1 MANLRTWT
9 FISLCVCGALALSLS
24 GSPARADEK
33 ADLEYISRIRKL
45 SDTDNTE
52 ALKQLEYLKQKQ
64 LSKSTPKVRLEAL
77 KVMVSLYYDAGRIQ
91 SALNSIAELKT
102 LAESEHDQDGAA
114 IARIM
119 ESYALIDDGKPDD
132 ALKNLSQISAGL
144 HTSASAEVRMRLQS
158 AFGSAYYITGN
169 FAASLQHYLEALRL
183 TDELTTRKVENRM
196 YKLDA
201 IAKLYTNMKDPEK
214 ALATIDEA
222 FSLSP
227 LSHSP
232 KTAASLNISQGIA
245 LSALHRNEEAGEAYK
260 RALKLATEAGLAS
273 MAVTSLINIS
283 DHYLIMN
290 QYKQAENYAR
300 QALKQAEVLKDKQ
313 SIAVARVNI
322 GFALAGQGKISQ
334 GVELINEV
342 VQYFLD
348 ADQKPDAEAVL
359 GEQAAMYER
368 AGMFKEALQTV
379 RHQQKLSNEL
389 FRSDRAK
396 AVAALQEQ
404 FHAQQRQKQIELLA
418 KENDLKDAD
427 IRNHRQQQIITILA
441 AILTVLVGA
450 FLFLLYRRVKRIN
463 LQLREAN
470 SQLEFHAVR
479 DPLTGLYNRR
489 SFLDMMKT
497 RIAQAEAERRD
508 AQENNPDC
516 LILLDIDHFKQ
527 INDGLGHAIG
537 DAVLMEVAH
546 RLRKAVRDSDMVL
559 RWGGEEFLVFS
570 PKSSPFQ
577 SAGLVERLLQ
587 AVGTEPVM
595 AGDKE
600 IQVTVTAGFISLP
613 FSDVPESV
621 FGWEK
626 VLQIADMALY
636 LGKANGR
643 NRAYGISHL
652 LVPSDRA
659 LPVLETDLSTA
670 VANGMVELIE
680 VSGPP
685 KLDLS
690 VSKAAESHTGMQ

>member
-1 MANLRTWT
+1 MT
-9 FISLCVCGALALSLS
+9 LSLS
-24 GSPARADEK
+24 VSSAKADEK
-33 ADLEYISRIRKL
+33 ADLEHIIKIRKL

-52 ALKQLEYLKQKQ
+52 ALKQLEFLKQNQ
-64 LSKSTPKVRLEAL
+64 FAKSTPKVRLEAL
-77 KVMVSLYYDAGRIQ
+77 KVIVSLYYDAGRIQ
-91 SALNSIAELKT
+91 SALDSITELKT
-102 LAESEHDQDGAA
+102 LAGSEHDQDGVA

-132 ALKNLSQISAGL
+132 AIKNLLQIQSSL
-144 HTSASAEVRMRLQS
+144 HTSASAEVRMRLHS

-169 FAASLQHYLEALRL
+169 FAASLQHFLEALRL
-183 TDELTTRKVENRM
+183 TDELTTRKIENRM
-196 YKLDA
+196 YKLEA
-201 IAKLYTNMKDPEK
+201 IAKLYSVMKDPEK
-214 ALATIDEA
+214 ALVTIDEA

-227 LSHSP
+227 LSRSP

-245 LSALHRNEEAGEAYK
+245 LSALHRNKEAAEAYK
-260 RALKLATEAGLAS
+260 RALKLANEAGLVA

-283 DHYLIMN
+283 DYYLIMN
-290 QYKQAENYAR
+290 QYRQAENYAR
-300 QALKQAEVLKDKQ
+300 QALKEAETLKDKQ
-313 SIAVARVNI
+313 SITIARVNL
-322 GFALAGQGKISQ
+322 GFSLAGQGKISQ
-334 GVELINEV
+334 GVELINDV
-342 VQYFLD
+342 VTYFID
-348 ADQKPDAEAVL
+348 SDQKPDAEAVL

-368 AGMFKEALQTV
+368 AGMYKEALQTV
-379 RHQQKLSNEL
+379 RRQQELSNEL

-404 FHAQQRQKQIELLA
+404 FHSEQKQKQIELLA

-427 IRNHRQQQIITILA
+427 IRNHRLQQIVTLLG
-441 AILTVLVGA
+441 AIVTVLVVA

-470 SQLEFHAVR
+470 SQLEFHAIR

-489 SFLDMMKT
+489 SFLDMMKA
-497 RIAQAEAERRD
+497 RMAQAEADRRD

-546 RLRKAVRDSDMVL
+546 RLRKVVRDTDMVL

-570 PKSSPFQ
+570 PKSSPSQ

-587 AVGTEPVM
+587 AVGAEPIM

-600 IQVTVTAGFISLP
+600 IQVTVTAGFIALP
-613 FSDVPESV
+613 FSDVPESA

-652 LVPSDRA
+652 LVSPEIA

-670 VANGMVELIE
+670 IANGMVELIE
-680 VSGPP
+680 VSGPS

-690 VSKAAESHTGMQ
+690 YAKAPEPH

>member
-1 MANLRTWT
+1 MTNLRTLT
-9 FISLCVCGALALSLS
+9 LTSLYVCGVFGLLLSAF
-24 GSPARADEK
+24 PAQADEK
-33 ADLEYISRIRKL
+33 ADLEQVFNIRKL
-45 SDTDNTE
+45 SDSDNTE
-52 ALKQLEYLKQKQ
+52 ALKRLESLKQKQ
-64 LSKSTPKVRLEAL
+64 TAATAPKVRLETL
-77 KVMVSLYYDAGRIQ
+77 KAMVSLYYDAGRIQ
-91 SALNSIAELKT
+91 SAIDSIAELKN
-102 LAESEHDQDGAA
+102 LAESEHDLDGVA

-119 ESYALIDDGKPDD
+119 ECYALIDDGKPDD
-132 ALKNLSQISAGL
+132 ALKNLLQIRTAL
-144 HTSASAEVRMRLQS
+144 HSNASAEVRTRLES
-158 AFGSAYYITGN
+158 ALGSVYYITGN
-169 FAASLQHYLEALRL
+169 FEASLQHYLEALRL
-183 TDELTTRKVENRM
+183 TDELTTRKVESRL

-232 KTAASLNISQGIA
+232 KTQASLSISQGIA
-245 LSALHRNEEAGEAYK
+245 LSAMQRNQEAVEAYK
-260 RALKLATEAGLAS
+260 RALKLSGEAGLPT

-290 QYKQAENYAR
+290 QYRQAENYAR
-300 QALKQAEVLKDKQ
+300 QGLQKAEALKDKQ
-313 SIAVARVNI
+313 SIAIARVNL
-322 GFALAGQGKISQ
+322 GFALAGQGKIAQ

-348 ADQKPDAEAVL
+348 SDQKTDAESVL

-368 AGMFKEALQTV
+368 AGMYKEALQTV
-379 RHQQKLSNEL
+379 RHQQKLSHEL

-396 AVAALQEQ
+396 AVAVLQEQ
-404 FHAQQRQKQIELLA
+404 FHAEQRQKQIELLA

-427 IRNHRQQQIITILA
+427 IRNHRLQQIVTILG
-441 AILTVLVGA
+441 AIVTVLVGL

-463 LQLREAN
+463 QQLREAN
-470 SQLEFHAVR
+470 TQLEFHAVR

-489 SFLDMMKT
+489 SFLDMMKM
-497 RIAQAEAERRD
+497 RLAQAEAERRD
-508 AQENNPDC
+508 VQENSPDC

-527 INDGLGHAIG
+527 INDGLGHAAG

-546 RLRKAVRDSDMVL
+546 RLRKAVRDTDMVL

-570 PKSSPFQ
+570 PKSHPSQ
-577 SAGLVERLLQ
+577 TAGLVERLLQ
-587 AVGTEPVM
+587 TVGGEPIL
-595 AGDKE
+595 AGEKE
-600 IQVTVTAGFISLP
+600 IQVTMTAGFVSLP

-643 NRAYGISHL
+643 NRAYGVSRL
-652 LVPSDRA
+652 QVSSDVA
-659 LPVLETDLSTA
+659 LPVLEADLA
-670 VANGMVELIE
+670 AAIAHGMVELIE

-685 KLDLS
+685 KLEMALD
-690 VSKAAESHTGMQ
+690 KTPEPH

>member
-1 MANLRTWT
+1 MTNLRTLT
-9 FISLCVCGALALSLS
+9 LTSLYVCGVFGLLLSAF
-24 GSPARADEK
+24 PAQADEK
-33 ADLEYISRIRKL
+33 ADLEQVFNIRKL
-45 SDTDNTE
+45 SDSDNTE
-52 ALKQLEYLKQKQ
+52 ALKRLESLKQKQ
-64 LSKSTPKVRLEAL
+64 TAATAPKVRLETL
-77 KVMVSLYYDAGRIQ
+77 KAMVSLYYDAGRIQ
-91 SALNSIAELKT
+91 SAIDSIAELKK
-102 LAESEHDQDGAA
+102 LAESEHDLDGVA

-119 ESYALIDDGKPDD
+119 ECYALIDDGKPDD
-132 ALKNLSQISAGL
+132 ALKNLLQIRTAL
-144 HTSASAEVRMRLQS
+144 HSNASAEVRTRLES
-158 AFGSAYYITGN
+158 ALGSVYYITGN
-169 FAASLQHYLEALRL
+169 FEASLQHYLEALRL
-183 TDELTTRKVENRM
+183 TDELTTRKVESRL

-232 KTAASLNISQGIA
+232 KTQASLSISQGIA
-245 LSALHRNEEAGEAYK
+245 LSAMQRNQEAVEAYK
-260 RALKLATEAGLAS
+260 RALKLSGEAGLPT

-290 QYKQAENYAR
+290 QYRQAENYAR
-300 QALKQAEVLKDKQ
+300 QGLQKAEALKDKQ
-313 SIAVARVNI
+313 SIAIARVNL
-322 GFALAGQGKISQ
+322 GFALAGQGKIAQ

-348 ADQKPDAEAVL
+348 SDQKTDAESVL

-368 AGMFKEALQTV
+368 AGLYKEALQTV
-379 RHQQKLSNEL
+379 RHQQKLSHEL

-396 AVAALQEQ
+396 TVAVLQEQ
-404 FHAQQRQKQIELLA
+404 FHAEQRQKQIELLA

-427 IRNHRQQQIITILA
+427 IRNHRLQQIVTILG
-441 AILTVLVGA
+441 AIVTVLVGL

-463 LQLREAN
+463 QQLREAN
-470 SQLEFHAVR
+470 TQLEFHAVR

-489 SFLDMMKT
+489 SFLDMMKM
-497 RIAQAEAERRD
+497 RLAQAEAERRD
-508 AQENNPDC
+508 VQENSPDC

-527 INDGLGHAIG
+527 INDGLGHAAG

-546 RLRKAVRDSDMVL
+546 RLRKAVRDTDMVL

-570 PKSSPFQ
+570 PKSHPSQ
-577 SAGLVERLLQ
+577 TAGLVERLLQ
-587 AVGTEPVM
+587 TVGGEPIL
-595 AGDKE
+595 AGEKE
-600 IQVTVTAGFISLP
+600 IQVTMTAGFVSLP

-643 NRAYGISHL
+643 NRAYGVSRL
-652 LVPSDRA
+652 QVSSDLA
-659 LPVLETDLSTA
+659 LPVLEADLA
-670 VANGMVELIE
+670 AAIAHGMVELIE

-685 KLDLS
+685 KLEMALD
-690 VSKAAESHTGMQ
+690 KTPEPH

>member
-1 MANLRTWT
+1 MTNLRTLT
-9 FISLCVCGALALSLS
+9 LTSLYVCGVFGLLLSAF
-24 GSPARADEK
+24 PAQADEK
-33 ADLEYISRIRKL
+33 ADLEQVFNIRKL
-45 SDTDNTE
+45 SDSDNTE
-52 ALKQLEYLKQKQ
+52 ALKRLESLKQKQ
-64 LSKSTPKVRLEAL
+64 TAATAPKVRLETL
-77 KVMVSLYYDAGRIQ
+77 KAMVSLYYDAGRIQ
-91 SALNSIAELKT
+91 SAIDSIAELKK
-102 LAESEHDQDGAA
+102 LAESEHDLDGVA

-119 ESYALIDDGKPDD
+119 ECYALIDDGKPDD
-132 ALKNLSQISAGL
+132 ALKNLLQIRTAL
-144 HTSASAEVRMRLQS
+144 HSNASAEVRTRLES
-158 AFGSAYYITGN
+158 ALGSVYYITGN
-169 FAASLQHYLEALRL
+169 FEASLQHYLEALRL
-183 TDELTTRKVENRM
+183 TDELTTRKVESRL

-227 LSHSP
+227 LAHSP
-232 KTAASLNISQGIA
+232 KTQASLSISQGIA
-245 LSALHRNEEAGEAYK
+245 LSAMQRNQEAVEAYK
-260 RALKLATEAGLAS
+260 RALKLSGEAGLPT

-290 QYKQAENYAR
+290 QYRQAENYAR
-300 QALKQAEVLKDKQ
+300 QGLQKAEALKDKQ
-313 SIAVARVNI
+313 SIAIARVNL
-322 GFALAGQGKISQ
+322 GFALAGQGKIAQ

-348 ADQKPDAEAVL
+348 SDQKTDAESVL

-368 AGMFKEALQTV
+368 AGLYKEALQTV
-379 RHQQKLSNEL
+379 RHQQKLSHEL

-396 AVAALQEQ
+396 AVAVLQEQ
-404 FHAQQRQKQIELLA
+404 FHAEQRQKQIELLA

-427 IRNHRQQQIITILA
+427 IRNHRLQQIVTILG
-441 AILTVLVGA
+441 AIVTVLVGL

-463 LQLREAN
+463 QQLREAN
-470 SQLEFHAVR
+470 TQLEFHAVR

-489 SFLDMMKT
+489 SFLDMMKM
-497 RIAQAEAERRD
+497 RLAQAEAERRD
-508 AQENNPDC
+508 VQENSPDC

-527 INDGLGHAIG
+527 INDGLGHAAG

-546 RLRKAVRDSDMVL
+546 RLRKAVRDTDMVL

-570 PKSSPFQ
+570 PKSHPSQ
-577 SAGLVERLLQ
+577 TAGLVERLLQ
-587 AVGTEPVM
+587 TVGGEPIL
-595 AGDKE
+595 AGEKE
-600 IQVTVTAGFISLP
+600 IQVTMTAGFVSLP

-643 NRAYGISHL
+643 NRAYGVSRL
-652 LVPSDRA
+652 QVSSDVA
-659 LPVLETDLSTA
+659 LPVLEADLA
-670 VANGMVELIE
+670 AAIAHGMVELIE

-685 KLDLS
+685 KLEMALD
-690 VSKAAESHTGMQ
+690 KTPEPH

>member
-9 FISLCVCGALALSLS
+9 FISLCVCGALTLSLS
-24 GSPARADEK
+24 ASPVKADEK
-33 ADLEYISRIRKL
+33 ADLEHINNIRKL

-52 ALKQLEYLKQKQ
+52 ALKQLEFLKQKQ
-64 LSKSTPKVRLEAL
+64 FAKSTPKVRLEAL
-77 KVMVSLYYDAGRIQ
+77 KVIVSLYYDAGRIQ
-91 SALNSIAELKT
+91 SALDSIAELKT
-102 LAESEHDQDGAA
+102 LAGSEHDQDGVA

-132 ALKNLSQISAGL
+132 AIKNLLQIRSSL
-144 HTSASAEVRMRLQS
+144 HASASAEVRMRLHS
-158 AFGSAYYITGN
+158 AFGSAYYITGT
-169 FAASLQHYLEALRL
+169 FAASLQHFLEALRL
-183 TDELTTRKVENRM
+183 TDELTTRKIENRM

-201 IAKLYTNMKDPEK
+201 IAKLYSVMKDPEK
-214 ALATIDEA
+214 ALVTIDEA

-227 LSHSP
+227 LSRSP

-245 LSALHRNEEAGEAYK
+245 LSALHRNKEAAEAYK
-260 RALKLATEAGLAS
+260 RALKLANEAGLVA

-283 DHYLIMN
+283 DYYLIMN
-290 QYKQAENYAR
+290 QYRQAENYAR
-300 QALKQAEVLKDKQ
+300 QALKEAETLKDKQ
-313 SIAVARVNI
+313 SITIARVNL

-334 GVELINEV
+334 GVELINDV
-342 VQYFLD
+342 VKYFLD
-348 ADQKPDAEAVL
+348 SDQKPDAEAVL
-359 GEQAAMYER
+359 AEQAAMYER
-368 AGMFKEALQTV
+368 AGMYKEALQTV
-379 RHQQKLSNEL
+379 RQQQELSNEL

-404 FHAQQRQKQIELLA
+404 FHSEQKQKQIELLA

-427 IRNHRQQQIITILA
+427 IRNHRLQQIVTLLG
-441 AILTVLVGA
+441 AIVTVLVVA

-470 SQLEFHAVR
+470 SQLEFHAIR

-489 SFLDMMKT
+489 SFLDMMKA
-497 RIAQAEAERRD
+497 RMAQTEAERRD
-508 AQENNPDC
+508 VQENNPDC
-516 LILLDIDHFKQ
+516 LILLDIDYFKQ
-527 INDGLGHAIG
+527 INDGLGHAVG

-546 RLRKAVRDSDMVL
+546 RLRKVVRDTDMVL

-570 PKSSPFQ
+570 PKSSPPQ

-587 AVGTEPVM
+587 AVGAEPIV

-600 IQVTVTAGFISLP
+600 IQVTVTAGFIALP
-613 FSDVPESV
+613 FSDVPESA

-636 LGKANGR
+636 LGKAHGR
-643 NRAYGISHL
+643 NRAYGISRL
-652 LVPSDRA
+652 LVPPEIA
-659 LPVLETDLSTA
+659 LPVLETDISTA
-670 VANGMVELIE
+670 IANGMVELIE

-685 KLDLS
+685 RLDLS
-690 VSKAAESHTGMQ
+690 FAKTPESH

>member
-1 MANLRTWT
+1 MTNLRTLT
-9 FISLCVCGALALSLS
+9 LTSLYVCGVFGLLLSAF
-24 GSPARADEK
+24 PAQADEK
-33 ADLEYISRIRKL
+33 ADLEQVFNIRKL
-45 SDTDNTE
+45 SDSDNTE
-52 ALKQLEYLKQKQ
+52 ALKRLESLKQKQ
-64 LSKSTPKVRLEAL
+64 TAATAPKVRLETL
-77 KVMVSLYYDAGRIQ
+77 KAMVSLYYDAGRIQ
-91 SALNSIAELKT
+91 SAIDSIAELKN
-102 LAESEHDQDGAA
+102 LAESEHDLDGVA

-119 ESYALIDDGKPDD
+119 ECYALIDDGKPDD
-132 ALKNLSQISAGL
+132 ALKNLLQIRTAL
-144 HTSASAEVRMRLQS
+144 HSNASAEVRTRLES
-158 AFGSAYYITGN
+158 ALGSVYYITGN
-169 FAASLQHYLEALRL
+169 FEASLQHYLEALRL
-183 TDELTTRKVENRM
+183 TDELTTRKVESRL

-232 KTAASLNISQGIA
+232 KTQASLSISQGIA
-245 LSALHRNEEAGEAYK
+245 LSAMQRNQEAVEAYK
-260 RALKLATEAGLAS
+260 RALKLSGEAGLPT

-290 QYKQAENYAR
+290 QYRQAENYAR
-300 QALKQAEVLKDKQ
+300 QGLQKAEALKDKQ
-313 SIAVARVNI
+313 SIAIARVNL
-322 GFALAGQGKISQ
+322 GFALAGQGKIAQ

-348 ADQKPDAEAVL
+348 SDQKTDAESVL

-368 AGMFKEALQTV
+368 AGLYKEALQTV
-379 RHQQKLSNEL
+379 RHQQKLSHEL

-396 AVAALQEQ
+396 AVAVLQEQ
-404 FHAQQRQKQIELLA
+404 FHAEQRQKQIELLA

-427 IRNHRQQQIITILA
+427 IRNHRLQQIVTILG
-441 AILTVLVGA
+441 AIVTVLVGL

-463 LQLREAN
+463 QQLREAN
-470 SQLEFHAVR
+470 TQLEFHAVR

-489 SFLDMMKT
+489 SFLDMMKM
-497 RIAQAEAERRD
+497 RLAQAEAERRD
-508 AQENNPDC
+508 VQENSPDC

-527 INDGLGHAIG
+527 INDGLGHAAG

-546 RLRKAVRDSDMVL
+546 RLRKAVRDTDMVL

-570 PKSSPFQ
+570 PKSHPSQ
-577 SAGLVERLLQ
+577 TAGLVERLLQ
-587 AVGTEPVM
+587 TVGGEPIL
-595 AGDKE
+595 AGEKE
-600 IQVTVTAGFISLP
+600 IQVTMTAGFVSLP

-643 NRAYGISHL
+643 NRAYGVSRL
-652 LVPSDRA
+652 QVSSDLA
-659 LPVLETDLSTA
+659 LPVLEADLA
-670 VANGMVELIE
+670 AAIAHGMVELIE

-685 KLDLS
+685 KLEMALD
-690 VSKAAESHTGMQ
+690 KTPEPH

>member
-1 MANLRTWT
+1 M
-9 FISLCVCGALALSLS
+9 
-24 GSPARADEK
+24 
-33 ADLEYISRIRKL
+33 

-52 ALKQLEYLKQKQ
+52 ALKQLEFLKQKQ
-64 LSKSTPKVRLEAL
+64 FSKATPKVRLEAL
-77 KVMVSLYYDAGRIQ
+77 KAIVSLYYDAGRIQ
-91 SALNSIAELKT
+91 SALDSIAELKK
-102 LAESEHDQDGAA
+102 LAESELDQDGVA

-119 ESYALIDDGKPDD
+119 ESYTLIDDGKPDD
-132 ALKNLSQISAGL
+132 ALKNLLQIRTSL

-158 AFGSAYYITGN
+158 ALGSAYYITGN
-169 FAASLQHYLEALRL
+169 FEASLQHYLEALRL

-201 IAKLYTNMKDPEK
+201 IAKLYTDMKDPEK
-214 ALATIDEA
+214 ALTTIDEA

-232 KTAASLNISQGIA
+232 KTAASLSISQGIA
-245 LSALHRNEEAGEAYK
+245 LSALHRNQEAVEAYK
-260 RALKLATEAGLAS
+260 RALKLAGEAGLPA

-290 QYKQAENYAR
+290 QYRQAENYAR
-300 QALKQAEVLKDKQ
+300 QGLEHAEALKDKQ
-313 SIAVARVNI
+313 SIAIARVNL
-322 GFALAGQGKISQ
+322 GFALAGQGKIAQ

-342 VQYFLD
+342 VQYFLNS
-348 ADQKPDAEAVL
+348 DQKTDAEAVL

-368 AGMFKEALQTV
+368 AGMYKEALQTV

-389 FRSDRAK
+389 FRSGRAK

-404 FHAQQRQKQIELLA
+404 FHSEQKQKQIELLA

-427 IRNHRQQQIITILA
+427 IRNHRLQQIITILG
-441 AILTVLVGA
+441 AIVTVLVGI

-463 LQLREAN
+463 QQLREAN

-489 SFLDMMKT
+489 SFLDMMKI

-508 AQENNPDC
+508 VQENNPDC

-527 INDGLGHAIG
+527 INDGLGHSAG

-546 RLRKAVRDSDMVL
+546 RLRKVVRDTDMVL

-570 PKSSPFQ
+570 PKSSPSQ

-587 AVGTEPVM
+587 AVGAEPIM
-595 AGDKE
+595 AVDEE
-600 IQVTVTAGFISLP
+600 IQVTMTAGFISLP

-643 NRAYGISHL
+643 NRAYGISRL
-652 LVPSDRA
+652 LVPSEVA
-659 LPVLETDLSTA
+659 LPVLETDLSA
-670 VANGMVELIE
+670 ALANGMVELIE
-680 VSGPP
+680 VFGPP
-685 KLDLS
+685 KLDMS
-690 VSKAAESHTGMQ
+690 VSAHQSSIDSNTAVSDFHN

>member
-9 FISLCVCGALALSLS
+9 FISLCVCGALTLSLS
-24 GSPARADEK
+24 VSPAKADEK
-33 ADLEYISRIRKL
+33 ADLEHIIKIRKL

-52 ALKQLEYLKQKQ
+52 ALKQLEFLKQNQ
-64 LSKSTPKVRLEAL
+64 FAKSTPKVRLEAL
-77 KVMVSLYYDAGRIQ
+77 KVIVSLYYDAGRIQ
-91 SALNSIAELKT
+91 SALDSIAELKT
-102 LAESEHDQDGAA
+102 LAGSEHDQDGVA

-119 ESYALIDDGKPDD
+119 ESYTLIDDGKPDD
-132 ALKNLSQISAGL
+132 AIKNLLQIQSSL
-144 HTSASAEVRMRLQS
+144 HTSASAEVRMRLHS

-169 FAASLQHYLEALRL
+169 FAASLQHFLEALRL
-183 TDELTTRKVENRM
+183 TDELTTRKIENRM

-201 IAKLYTNMKDPEK
+201 IAKLYSVMKDPEK
-214 ALATIDEA
+214 ALVTIDEA

-227 LSHSP
+227 LSRSP

-245 LSALHRNEEAGEAYK
+245 LSALHRNKDAAEAYK
-260 RALKLATEAGLAS
+260 RALKLANEAGLAA

-283 DHYLIMN
+283 DYYLIMN
-290 QYKQAENYAR
+290 QYRQAENYAR
-300 QALKQAEVLKDKQ
+300 QALKEAETLKDKQ
-313 SIAVARVNI
+313 SITIARVNL

-334 GVELINEV
+334 GVELINDV
-342 VQYFLD
+342 VTYFID
-348 ADQKPDAEAVL
+348 SDQKPDAEAVL

-368 AGMFKEALQTV
+368 AAMYKEALQTV
-379 RHQQKLSNEL
+379 RRQQELSNEL

-404 FHAQQRQKQIELLA
+404 FHSEQKQKQIELLA

-427 IRNHRQQQIITILA
+427 IRNHRLQQIVTLLG
-441 AILTVLVGA
+441 AIVTVLVVA

-470 SQLEFHAVR
+470 SQLEFHAIR

-489 SFLDMMKT
+489 SFLDMMKA
-497 RIAQAEAERRD
+497 RMAQAEADRRD

-546 RLRKAVRDSDMVL
+546 RLRKVVRDTDMVL

-570 PKSSPFQ
+570 PKSSPSQ

-587 AVGTEPVM
+587 AVGAEPIM

-600 IQVTVTAGFISLP
+600 IQVTVTAGFIALP
-613 FSDVPESV
+613 FSDVPESA

-652 LVPSDRA
+652 LVSPEIA

-670 VANGMVELIE
+670 IANGMVELIE
-680 VSGPP
+680 VSGPS

-690 VSKAAESHTGMQ
+690 FAKAP